1 VAGGV
6 LATMAE
12 EEEGEEDR
20 TGVVEVEQ
28 LFGSLRHLY
37 FGWNSSLRRYSVVAP
52 RSDELPSWG
61 NSRLQ
66 LQADILA

>member
-1 VAGGV
+1 MAGGV

-52 RSDELPSWG
+52 RCDELPSWG
-61 NSRLQ
+61 KRPS
-66 LQADILA
+66 AGEK